1 MNKGIV
7 CAILLG
13 AAMLTCETVCAQEQT
28 PQEPTQA
35 AVQTAQQ
42 SKAIQTQDG
51 VLSILVPNDQWHVM
65 TDASHWFVISDGENS
80 ITIDHLA
87 NGETLPA
94 SAVVSGDKAALF
106 QAFLSTKN
114 EVFVVMGSAAKQEN
128 LDLLTKMIGTVK
140 VLKYDTKTAVKQ
152 DTAKQ
157 DTAASSAAS
166 SRSSSRSSKS

>member
-94 SAVVSGDKAALF
+94 SAPVTIIRTACRISVFSFSGN
-106 QAFLSTKN
+106 S
-114 EVFVVMGSAAKQEN
+114 E
-128 LDLLTKMIGTVK
+128 
-140 VLKYDTKTAVKQ
+140 TAWKRP
-152 DTAKQ
+152 
-157 DTAASSAAS
+157 SP
-166 SRSSSRSSKS
+166 